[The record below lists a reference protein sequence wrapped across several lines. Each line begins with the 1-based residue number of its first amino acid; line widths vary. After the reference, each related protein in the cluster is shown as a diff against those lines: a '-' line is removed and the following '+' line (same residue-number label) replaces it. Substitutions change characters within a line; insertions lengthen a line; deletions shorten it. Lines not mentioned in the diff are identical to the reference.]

1 VAGASWLRW
10 SLAALMIAITCY
22 HLVRLAA
29 ERRDEADVDLT
40 HAAMGVAMAL
50 MLVGALTSGAS
61 RVWALA
67 FVAPT
72 LWFVGRSLVGY
83 IRLGLGLGLAAVGG
97 PVRQTVVSASM
108 LVMLLVGGA
117 PAARAGTSPMAM
129 PGMSGAHVTGGNV
142 LVLALAAGV
151 AAVAISTASRL
162 RPRTGS
168 SLVNPGCQLAMNVT
182 TVYMLLLLL

>member
-10 SLAALMIAITCY
+10 SLAALMIGITCY
-22 HLVRLAA
+22 HLVRLIRVAA
-29 ERRDEADVDLT
+29 ARRGEADVDLT

-61 RVWALA
+61 RVWALV

-83 IRLGLGLGLAAVGG
+83 VRLGLAAVGG
-97 PVRQTVVSASM
+97 PVRQTVVSAAM
-108 LVMLLVGGA
+108 LVMLLVAGA
-117 PAARAGTSPMAM
+117 PAARAGSAPMVMPSTSA
-129 PGMSGAHVTGGNV
+129 AGGNV
-142 LVLALAAGV
+142 LVLALVAGV
-151 AAVAISTASRL
+151 AAVAISTAARL
-162 RPRTGS
+162 RTRTGS